1 MRIDVFNPI
10 AYIYECYDK
19 TCNHTEEVKREEAE
33 ARDGK
38 VCVKCNE
45 HMRVI
50 KGITQN
56 NTKFSVSL
64 SNEEHKKREEEHERV
79 EQLRQQAER
88 QMERNKRDRARQID
102 SEAQALGERTAHIQA
117 DIDSLSATNNKSNEL
132 FNILLETK
140 PEAEKTLE
148 VLGDT
153 IINNNKR
160 IVRRMKELEKIQA
173 EVIDLLLEKNSISL
187 DLKRMED

>member
-1 MRIDVFNPI
+1 MVIDSSKVR

-19 TCNHTEEVKREEAE
+19 RCNHTTEVNKEDIS
-33 ARDGK
+33 DGK
-38 VCVKCNE
+38 ICIECGE

-50 KGITQN
+50 KAITIYD
-56 NTKFSVSL
+56 TTITISL
-64 SNEEHKKREEEHERV
+64 SNKAHEELKGFSEAE
-79 EQLRQQAER
+79 EQLTRQARDFEVKQ
-88 QMERNKRDRARQID
+88 KLDRARQID

-160 IVRRMKELEKIQA
+160 ILRRTKELEKIQA
-173 EVIDLLLEKNSISL
+173 EIIDLLLEKNSISL
-187 DLKRMED
+187 KLKREKD